1 MQKSDTIA
9 LLAAALV
16 KAQPQFKV
24 AKMGSTNP
32 FFKSKYADLGEV
44 WEAVQDALAA
54 NGLTVSQFPDAI
66 GQEPALT
73 TCLIHESGEWMEATY
88 PLMVTDKE
96 STPQGYGS
104 ALTYA
109 RRYGLSAVLGVI
121 ADVDDDANQATR
133 PPKPPSSSAPAKPQ
147 DSKPAPDAVPQQT
160 QPETP
165 LSDAI
170 APTITPA
177 DWLKKAMDRVKG
189 LDRAG
194 MDEFSEKHH
203 LRIAKCRTVEPVL
216 YEDLMTA
223 IRERHKALG

>member
-16 KAQPQFKV
+16 KAQPQFKT
-24 AKMGSTNP
+24 AKMSSVNP

-44 WEAVQDALAA
+44 WEAVQEALEA

-73 TCLIHESGEWMEATY
+73 TILLHESGEWLAATY

-133 PPKPPSSSAPAKPQ
+133 PQRPVQAKAPAA
-147 DSKPAPDAVPQQT
+147 APIQQT
-160 QPETP
+160 KTEQPPETTGAAKKP
-165 LSDAI
+165 TLGEWVSEAKASFQAAKIPDTLTVWLQDNHDRMMVLKEANPSIYNTLSVELANR
-170 APTITPA
+170 
-177 DWLKKAMDRVKG
+177 K
-189 LDRAG
+189 
-194 MDEFSEKHH
+194 SE
-203 LRIAKCRTVEPVL
+203 L
-216 YEDLMTA
+216 
-223 IRERHKALG
+223 ERG